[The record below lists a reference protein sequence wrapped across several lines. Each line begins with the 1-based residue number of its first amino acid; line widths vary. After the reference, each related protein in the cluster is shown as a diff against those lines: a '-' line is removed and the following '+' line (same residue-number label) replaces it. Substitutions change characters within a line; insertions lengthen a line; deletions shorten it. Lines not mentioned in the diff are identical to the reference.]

1 MRRFRSRLRDAIR
14 SIRSGWGVCQ
24 ADWRGE
30 WQPGIQNVADV
41 LRDALA
47 DAQRQLA
54 ASDTV
59 APLRHGPFLAAMLA
73 HMDLPAIAAQ
83 LDVLFE
89 MAETPAG
96 LQEIE
101 RAFEAML
108 APFVKDAS
116 ATEFLT
122 AFQVACV
129 VVLYGAILQHGG
141 AEALWVKR
149 MTATV
154 PPDAAGERVH

>member
-1 MRRFRSRLRDAIR
+1 MRRFKARLTDAMR
-14 SIRSGWGVCQ
+14 SIRSGWGVCR

-30 WQPGIQNVADV
+30 WQPGLQNVADV
-41 LRDALA
+41 LRETLA

-54 ASDTV
+54 AADTV
-59 APLRHGPFLAAMLA
+59 APLRHGPFLASMLA
-73 HMDLPAIAAQ
+73 HLDLPAIAPQ

-89 MAETPAG
+89 MADTPAG
-96 LQEIE
+96 LQQVEG
-101 RAFEAML
+101 ALDAML
-108 APFVKDAS
+108 TPFVKDAS

-141 AEALWVKR
+141 AQALWVKQ

-154 PPDAAGERVH
+154 SPDAAGERVH